1 MTDMTWGAFQKM
13 TCARLDVD
21 ATHARLAY
29 RLYVD
34 GSSDASGLRVLLDE
48 HSWHEVVNKIGEGYL
63 YSDDLELE
71 ILDVNNAVSSTLTCL

>member
-13 TCARLDVD
+13 TCARLDV
-21 ATHARLAY
+21 
-29 RLYVD
+29 
-34 GSSDASGLRVLLDE
+34 SSDASGLRVLLDE